1 MSHPT
6 VRDSS
11 VDSYSS
17 SSTKNKRRQLEYS
30 TDSEVTHPAVRDSTV
45 DSYSSSS
52 LPTSKNK
59 RRQLDY
65 STVSDLSHPAVRKST
80 VDSYSSSTPLDS
92 SSSFPSGEIYNQRS
106 ILTSPVSL
114 GESNRNNTKLTRFT
128 SSKSSKS
135 KHVSFT
141 DSPNSP
147 NNSLNSESESENPVS
162 LNSRSKVKKHR
173 LRSSVND
180 LENREPKTGELEG
193 DLKEYEY
200 LVGKI
205 HRDDEDLQRYVTERI
220 YVDRRT
226 KYILGI
232 RSLLRKDGSKHIST
246 DPSPIHVQSLVEM
259 TKQYEQE
266 SSPSSHRALIAQLI
280 SASKG
285 EEEFTSTANVTI
297 NCNDAVCL
305 QSTILEVNTNE
316 SETFT
321 KLLLS
326 KLRGDELV
334 NYCLETSISI
344 GSILTPTTRKQ
355 AMATPEREFW
365 LDAEK
370 KEINSINMKKVL
382 EPAQLPRGRRLLN
395 TKWVYKIKYGAQGE
409 LSSYKVRLVACGY
422 SQVFGIDFDETYSP
436 VIRLTSM
443 RLLFAISAQLG
454 LKIHQMDVNTAFLHA
469 DISEEIYIRPP
480 EGFPLTQGMNCF
492 RLKKALYGLKQAPR
506 EWYNNMNGF
515 LLSINF
521 QRLSGESCL
530 YFRRDD
536 NDGTICIISL
546 YVDDLL
552 IAGSSLAIINRVKN
566 QLKDNYDMKDLGV
579 VKHILG
585 CEVKHEEDT
594 GTSYL
599 TQYQY
604 TKKAIEK
611 FFGTELKPSET
622 PADSNVVLS
631 KSMSPYYRRGERRNE
646 ENSIQRSCRYITM
659 VIPRNK
665 T

>member
-1 MSHPT
+1 M
-6 VRDSS
+6 
-11 VDSYSS
+11 
-17 SSTKNKRRQLEYS
+17 N
-30 TDSEVTHPAVRDSTV
+30 
-45 DSYSSSS
+45 
-52 LPTSKNK
+52 
-59 RRQLDY
+59 
-65 STVSDLSHPAVRKST
+65 
-80 VDSYSSSTPLDS
+80 
-92 SSSFPSGEIYNQRS
+92 G
-106 ILTSPVSL
+106 
-114 GESNRNNTKLTRFT
+114 
-128 SSKSSKS
+128 
-135 KHVSFT
+135 
-141 DSPNSP
+141 
-147 NNSLNSESESENPVS
+147 
-162 LNSRSKVKKHR
+162 
-173 LRSSVND
+173 
-180 LENREPKTGELEG
+180 
-193 DLKEYEY
+193 
-200 LVGKI
+200 
-205 HRDDEDLQRYVTERI
+205 
-220 YVDRRT
+220 
-226 KYILGI
+226 
-232 RSLLRKDGSKHIST
+232 
-246 DPSPIHVQSLVEM
+246 
-259 TKQYEQE
+259 
-266 SSPSSHRALIAQLI
+266 
-280 SASKG
+280 
-285 EEEFTSTANVTI
+285 
-297 NCNDAVCL
+297 NDAICL
-305 QSTILEVNTNE
+305 RSTILKENTNE

-334 NYCLETSISI
+334 SYCLETSISI

-382 EPAQLPRGRRLLN
+382 EPAHLPRGKRLLN

-422 SQVFGIDFDETYSP
+422 SKVFGIDFDETYSP

-599 TQYQY
+599 TQFQY

-611 FFGTELKPSET
+611 FFGSELKPSET
-622 PADSNVVLS
+622 PADPNVVLS
-631 KSMSPYYRRGERRNE
+631 KSMSPTTDEEREEMKKIPYREAVGTLLWLSLGTRPDISYAVSQVTKFNDCYGSEHWQAVKRIIRYLKGTINLGLKYSSIDHSGEFRERFK
-646 ENSIQRSCRYITM
+646 SVRDIKDFKRTMYRSKHQRSITDRDVLMALGFADADLARCVDTRRSHTGFLFLLGSCLISWQSKQQTSVALSSMESENISACACTQEGIWLKRILEELGCIFSGPVTIFEDNQACIYYSRNPGDHQRTKHIDTKYHFVREQVKAGNIILEKIRTTDNLADLFTKPLTKKEFYNLIQYFMTYIH
-659 VIPRNK
+659 
-665 T
+665 